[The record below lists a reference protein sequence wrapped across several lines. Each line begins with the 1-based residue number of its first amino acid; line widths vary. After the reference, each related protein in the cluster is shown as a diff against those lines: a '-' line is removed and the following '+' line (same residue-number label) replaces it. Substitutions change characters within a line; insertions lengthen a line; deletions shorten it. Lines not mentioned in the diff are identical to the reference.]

1 MSIYQSKYDNSK
13 VALLKQ
19 LLLNKEK
26 SGQPM
31 EYEIKAGELKVVP
44 RTADTSLFDLYEDYI
59 TGDTETI
66 TITLYEGHGSRS
78 DKHIFSLK
86 DRQEPPATSLAGV
99 DIDRKV
105 EEKVDAIKK
114 QMAYDK
120 VVEENKELK
129 EQIKEAEEFID
140 KLENALKREKG
151 ERLKIKG
158 VHLGEIASVAAE
170 SLIRRN
176 PRLLSR
182 IPGGMELAGLM
193 AEDSANKEKQDEPEE
208 QGETTYS
215 YTGETEELSEAE
227 RDRLGALREIQE
239 RFDEK
244 EQEQFFALTRLLMA
258 EKKLIMPTLTYA
270 ARLKE
275 RMVQNASK
283 ANQRKDS
290 SETEK
295 ASETLRKDATNQAVN
310 PIAEKEKEDEGSEEL
325 PHAA

>member
-44 RTADTSLFDLYEDYI
+44 RTADTSFFDLYEDYI

-86 DRQEPPATSLAGV
+86 DRQAQPAASLAGV
-99 DIDRKV
+99 DIDKKV

-114 QMAYDK
+114 QMEYDK

-176 PRLLSR
+176 PRWLSG
-182 IPGGMELAGLM
+182 IPGGVELAGLIT
-193 AEDSANKEKQDEPEE
+193 EENANKENYHAPEP
-208 QGETTYS
+208 QGETTFS
-215 YTGETEELSEAE
+215 PQEETEELSEADKE
-227 RDRLGALREIQE
+227 RLGVLRELQE
-239 RFDEK
+239 SFDEN

-258 EKKLIMPTLTYA
+258 EKRLIMPTLTYA

-275 RMVQNASK
+275 KQTQSAKNSADDK
-283 ANQRKDS
+283 S
-290 SETEK
+290 SH
-295 ASETLRKDATNQAVN
+295 
-310 PIAEKEKEDEGSEEL
+310 AEKTQTPRTDADKQDVKEKGEEDDNREL

>member
-19 LLLNKEK
+19 LLQNKEK

-44 RTADTSLFDLYEDYI
+44 RTADVSLFDLYEEYI

-86 DRQEPPATSLAGV
+86 DRQAQPAASLAGV
-99 DIDRKV
+99 DIDKKV

-114 QMAYDK
+114 QMEYDK

-176 PRLLSR
+176 PRWLSG
-182 IPGGMELAGLM
+182 IPGGVELAGLIT
-193 AEDSANKEKQDEPEE
+193 EENANKENYHALEP
-208 QGETTYS
+208 QGETTFS
-215 YTGETEELSEAE
+215 HQEETEELSEADKE
-227 RDRLGALREIQE
+227 RLGVLRELQE
-239 RFDEK
+239 SFDEK
-244 EQEQFFALTRLLMA
+244 EFEQFFALTRLLMA
-258 EKKLIMPTLTYA
+258 EKKLIVPTLTYA
-270 ARLKE
+270 AGLKE
-275 RMVQNASK
+275 KKEQPVN
-283 ANQRKDS
+283 ANQKNEVE
-290 SETEK
+290 ETKK
-295 ASETLRKDATNQAVN
+295 ASETLQNDANPEVQSEDADDGITNIRN
-310 PIAEKEKEDEGSEEL
+310 
-325 PHAA
+325 AA